1 MAIQFKLE
9 KRDIPILLVFTFLLI
24 LLILTFI
31 K

>member
-9 KRDIPILLVFTFLLI
+9 KRDIPVLLIFIFLLI
-24 LLILTFI
+24 LLILTFL